1 MSRKIRVDKSGFIG
15 YNISD
20 ESYPLAFVSV
30 TDTCGDVRK
39 GELPKL
45 IVAPEEIKSRLWLFF
60 RVGRVSDYKN
70 QPLYEIKPAAVAV
83 GFFRWAF
90 ENI

>member
-1 MSRKIRVDKSGFIG
+1 MNKTVDKIRFIG
-15 YNISD
+15 YNIND
-20 ESYPLAFVSV
+20 RSYPLAFVSV

-70 QPLYEIKPAAVAV
+70 QP
-83 GFFRWAF
+83 
-90 ENI
+90 

>member
-1 MSRKIRVDKSGFIG
+1 MPSAIDKAEGFV
-15 YNISD
+15 YNASD

-70 QPLYEIKPAAVAV
+70 QPLYEIKPTAVCGLFCFLSV
-83 GFFRWAF
+83 I
-90 ENI
+90 NCIK

>member
-1 MSRKIRVDKSGFIG
+1 MYSA
-15 YNISD
+15 SD
-20 ESYPLAFVSV
+20 EGYPLAFISAA
-30 TDTCGDVRK
+30 DTCGDVRK

-70 QPLYEIKPAAVAV
+70 QPLYEIKPTAVAV
-83 GFFRWAF
+83 GLLFDIFIYIK
-90 ENI
+90 ECI